1 MMLRPQTTAVRPTIA
16 RVAAA
21 RTASQHC
28 RHQIHHAAA
37 TTSSHTDPTPRS
49 LHTSGPA
56 TSRCGS
62 RRSAQYAGMQYST
75 FHSSCRS
82 PSNAES
88 TAGSFH
94 VPASDMPSVSPRSLV
109 KYLDTYVVGQ
119 TKAKKVLAV
128 GVWNHYLRVASN
140 QRMREEHEQRL
151 ADAQPDDA
159 TPASR
164 SLRLGK
170 YQRDDSP
177 PDGDEAIGESWKAH
191 HAIQQERAAER
202 TRDPHGEATRSLMFG
217 RAERE
222 WLVNAGGPQA
232 IDETRGKPE
241 RKFGDTAPA
250 RRTVQT
256 PAEEAGQRLS
266 QGGSEAA
273 LAEAASRMHEAVL
286 SDYTP
291 AAKRTL
297 PPAEVGEE
305 EAPLYFSSNSI
316 AHRSPNTKP
325 APRARTSKPEA
336 DMHKWESPSD
346 RAAHAASLA
355 EERTR
360 RALRAAHQRL
370 STPTSSPASATTP
383 STGLGSFMSSQPGT
397 LPFFEK
403 SNILLLGP
411 SGSGKTLL
419 LRTLAQALDVPFVH
433 VDATP
438 LTMAGYV
445 GDDVETIIQRL
456 LVESGW
462 DVERAQRGIVCID
475 EIDKLRRGTGGAG
488 AGGKDVGGEGVQ
500 QALLRMLEG
509 TTIQVA
515 DKSGAAAAGG
525 GKAKP
530 QQAWSPLNPGEGG
543 KELGAWYNSRRQR
556 VGGHDPAGGVQGQG
570 ASVSVD
576 TSSILFVLSG
586 AFVGIEDTIRKRLAS
601 HGAMLGT
608 AELLARLEPGDLEQ
622 YGLIPEFIGRVPVSV
637 VLAPLTHDDL
647 VRVMT
652 EPRNSL
658 VDQYTSLFQLN
669 GITLHMTRG
678 AIEEVVH
685 RALGTS
691 APSPASSASA
701 TSNKDKAE
709 AKVEDKVERVAGG
722 GARSLR
728 RIMEEILLDAFYE
741 SYGSSSVKY
750 ILVDRAAVRDGH
762 VKLFSRGQ
770 KFDFDAQCGL
780 DSEAPSATRP
790 PPRKDRH
797 QVVDPTRAAVARLKA
812 RAMVRARLRRTNRLV
827 DPVIYI

>member
-1 MMLRPQTTAVRPTIA
+1 
-16 RVAAA
+16 
-21 RTASQHC
+21 
-28 RHQIHHAAA
+28 
-37 TTSSHTDPTPRS
+37 
-49 LHTSGPA
+49 
-56 TSRCGS
+56 
-62 RRSAQYAGMQYST
+62 
-75 FHSSCRS
+75 
-82 PSNAES
+82 
-88 TAGSFH
+88 
-94 VPASDMPSVSPRSLV
+94 MPSVSPRSLV

-151 ADAQPDDA
+151 ADAQPDA

-170 YQRDDSP
+170 FQRDDTP
-177 PDGDEAIGESWKAH
+177 AEGDEVGESWKAH

-202 TRDPHGEATRSLMFG
+202 SRDPHGEATRSLMFG

-222 WLVNAGGPQA
+222 WLVNAGRPQA
-232 IDETRGKPE
+232 IEENRETV
-241 RKFGDTAPA
+241 RKFGDTPDAPP
-250 RRTVQT
+250 RRAVKT
-256 PAEEAGQRLS
+256 PAEEAEQRLG
-266 QGGSEAA
+266 QGGSETA
-273 LAEAASRMHEAVL
+273 LAEAASRMHDAVL

-291 AAKRTL
+291 AAKRTS
-297 PPAEVGEE
+297 PAEVSEE

-316 AHRSPNTKP
+316 AHRPPNKP
-325 APRARTSKPEA
+325 APRTRTAKPEA
-336 DMHKWESPSD
+336 DVHKWESPSD

-370 STPTSSPASATTP
+370 STPTPSAPSATTA
-383 STGLGSFMSSQPGT
+383 STGMGMGSFMSSQPGT

-445 GDDVETIIQRL
+445 GDDVESIIQRL

-475 EIDKLRRGTGGAG
+475 EIDKLRRGPVGGG

-530 QQAWSPLNPGEGG
+530 QAWSPLNPGEGG

-556 VGGHDPAGGVQGQG
+556 VGGRDPAGGVQGQG
-570 ASVSVD
+570 ASFSVD

-586 AFVGIEDTIRKRLAS
+586 AFVGIEETIRKRLAS
-601 HGAMLGT
+601 HGGALGT

-637 VLAPLTHDDL
+637 VLAPLTHNDL

-691 APSPASSASA
+691 PPSPASTASTA
-701 TSNKDKAE
+701 STSKKKE
-709 AKVEDKVERVAGG
+709 KVEVGVGEKVERVAGG

-741 SYGSSSVKY
+741 SYGSESVKY

-780 DSEAPSATRP
+780 DSEPPATIKP
-790 PPRKDRH
+790 PVRKEKH
-797 QVVDPTRAAVARLKA
+797 EVDPTRVSMARLKA